1 MKMRNKQDYIPHLQ
15 LKINLV
21 ILLSVLTVILGIIYF
36 ILITCKVDKVI
47 VEGNKHYSAQEI
59 KMMVMNG
66 PYADNSVYLSLKYK
80 NQDIENIPFI
90 EKMNVKVL
98 SKDSIKISVYE
109 KALAGYVEYLGRY
122 MYFDKDGIIV
132 EASKVKTKGIPM
144 VSGLHFDHVILYEK
158 LPVEDDT
165 IFQNILMITQLLN
178 KYDVIADKIYFD
190 DEYHVTLSYNK
201 VKVML
206 GEMNNL
212 DEKMM
217 QLPYILPELEGK
229 SGTLDM
235 ENYTEGKAN
244 ISFQK
249 D

>member
-1 MKMRNKQDYIPHLQ
+1 MRNKLDYIPHLQ

-21 ILLSVLTVILGIIYF
+21 VILSALTLILSIIYYV
-36 ILITCKVDKVI
+36 LITYKVDNVI

-59 KMMVMNG
+59 KAMVMSG

-80 NQDIENIPFI
+80 NHDIEDIPFI
-90 EKMNVKVL
+90 QKMNVKVIG
-98 SKDSIKISVYE
+98 KDSIKISVYE

-132 EASKVKTKGIPM
+132 EVSKVKTKGIPM
-144 VSGLHFDHVILYEK
+144 VSGLHFDHIILYEK
-158 LPVEDDT
+158 LPVTDDSV
-165 IFQNILMITQLLN
+165 FQNVLMITQLLN
-178 KYDVIADKIYFD
+178 KYGVIADKIYFD
-190 DEYHVTLSYNK
+190 DDYHVTLSYNK
-201 VKVML
+201 VKVVL
-206 GEMNNL
+206 GELSNL

-229 SGTLDM
+229 SGTLDL
-235 ENYTEGKAN
+235 ENYTEGKNN